1 MACPEFH
8 VFYCKYNSNHF
19 SFPIES
25 SSVPKLSSPDMYLNL
40 RFSSEVKE
48 RILPSTLSDVPD
60 LVSGAYGL
68 ITKVPFVF
76 S

>member
-1 MACPEFH
+1 
-8 VFYCKYNSNHF
+8 
-19 SFPIES
+19 
-25 SSVPKLSSPDMYLNL
+25 MYLNL